1 MGTLRLVLA
10 IAVLL
15 SHADVRV
22 AQLNPGVMAVIGFY
36 LISGYV
42 MAGLIQR
49 HYGALARAPHFYL
62 DRLLRLYPQYLVIA
76 LAALVWHWISG
87 AHNLFLTRPPTLQD
101 IFNNLAIIPMNFF
114 MWNGSDAYAL
124 IPPSWS
130 LGAEIQ
136 FYLLAPLLILFPR
149 IGLVAALFSLLVQV
163 LAWLGVLHADWWGYR
178 LLPGVLWFFL
188 LGAAVHNKRL
198 ATLLAWASPL
208 LALGVYMALRAKG
221 LHAVPYH
228 TEVLIGWGL
237 GAPLLWIAAR
247 LPRSGWDEQ
256 LGDLAYGVF
265 LNHFLLLWVFWGGKS
280 PSGPIGLMLLVAAS
294 IALSWLVQRFIEQPV
309 VLYRRHLRRG

>member
-1 MGTLRLVLA
+1 MGVLRLLLA

-15 SHADVRV
+15 SHADVRL

-42 MAGLIQR
+42 MAGLIHR

-62 DRLLRLYPQYLVIA
+62 DRLLRLYPQYLVIGIAA
-76 LAALVWHWISG
+76 LAWHLIVDE
-87 AHNLFLTRPPTLQD
+87 NVLFLTRTPTWQD

-114 MWNGSDAYAL
+114 MWNASGDYAL
-124 IPPSWS
+124 VPPSWS
-130 LGAEIQ
+130 LGAEMQ

-149 IGLVAALFSLLVQV
+149 IGMAAALLSLLVQA

-178 LLPGVLWFFL
+178 LLPGVLCFFL
-188 LGAAVHNKRL
+188 LGAALHNKRL
-198 ATLLAWASPL
+198 AAPLAWASPA
-208 LALGVYMALRAKG
+208 LALGVYMALRAEG
-221 LHAVPYH
+221 LHAAPYH

-247 LPRSGWDEQ
+247 LPRSGWDER

-265 LNHFLLLWVFWGGKS
+265 LNHFLLLWVFWGGKA
-280 PSGPIGLMLLVAAS
+280 PSGLIGLTMLVAAS
-294 IALSWLVQRFIEQPV
+294 IGLSWLIQRVIEQPV

>member
-1 MGTLRLVLA
+1 MGTLRLLLA
-10 IAVLL
+10 LAVLL

-42 MAGLIQR
+42 MAGLIYR
-49 HYGALARAPHFYL
+49 HYGALSLAPRFYL

-76 LAALVWHWISG
+76 IAALVWQWATG
-87 AHNLFLTRPPTLQD
+87 ATTQFLSRMPTPLD
-101 IFNNLAIIPMNFF
+101 LFNNLAIVPMNFF

-130 LGAEIQ
+130 LGAEMQ

-149 IGLVAALFSLLVQV
+149 IGLIAAAISLLVQV

-188 LGAAVHNKRL
+188 LGAALHNKRL
-198 ATLLAWASPL
+198 AVPLAWGSPV
-208 LALGVYMALRAKG
+208 LALAVYLALAAKG

-237 GAPLLWIAAR
+237 GAPLLYLAAR
-247 LPRSGWDEQ
+247 LPRSAWDEQ

-265 LNHFLLLWVFWGGKS
+265 LNHFLLLWVFWGGKA
-280 PSGPIGLMLLVAAS
+280 PAGPLGLMLLVAAS
-294 IALSWLVQRFIEQPV
+294 IALSWLIQRFIEQPV
-309 VLYRRHLRRG
+309 VLYRRHLRRT